1 MNAVSI
7 APSTGNGWLPYRNLD
22 LGITGQVIKA
32 GQGKLG
38 GYYISNA
45 AASERY
51 VKFYNKATA
60 PTSADTPVLTLA
72 IPATAAANM
81 VTDAGVSG
89 FTAGLSVRASTAL
102 ADSDNTAPTA
112 NDVTVNIF
120 YA

>member
-1 MNAVSI
+1 
-7 APSTGNGWLPYRNLD
+7 
-22 LGITGQVIKA
+22 
-32 GQGKLG
+32 
-38 GYYISNA
+38 
-45 AASERY
+45 
-51 VKFYNKATA
+51 
-60 PTSADTPVLTLA
+60 
-72 IPATAAANM
+72 M